1 MGFFDEKLALPL
13 YSVRLDS
20 GLWFSISAY
29 GWFLS
34 DNHKI
39 YCEHKRSISYVSVHS
54 LSASLKSYEVCR
66 ELPQD
71 LSATDPVTGISNVT
85 RHTVPYCQKE
95 YCDNGPPYQV
105 SMYFKSENCHVQSR
119 SRYLFQLFWVLG
131 YGVSTA

>member
-105 SMYFKSENCHVQSR
+105 SMHFKSENCHVQSR
-119 SRYLFQLFWVLG
+119 SRYVFQLFWVPG
-131 YGVSTA
+131 IGGSTA